1 MGLLTVDGK
10 YVSIRNSRINIEQ
23 AKSLDVI
30 ANNKLSIQPGVYNV
44 MVEYGVYAS
53 QKAALNNKRELEVKF
68 INCIT
73 PADKLSGTN
82 IHQIVYDKLKELFP
96 GSTDL

>member
-1 MGLLTVDGK
+1 MGLLTADGK
-10 YVSIRNSRINIEQ
+10 YVTIGDCRINIEQ
-23 AKSLDVI
+23 AKTLDI
-30 ANNKLSIQPGVYNV
+30 TTNILSAVHGLYNV
-44 MVEYGVYAS
+44 MVDYNVYAS
-53 QKAALNNKRELEVKF
+53 QKAYLNNKKPLEVKF

-82 IHQIVYDKLKELFP
+82 IHQIVYDKLKEVFP

>member
-10 YVSIRNSRINIEQ
+10 YVTIGDSRINIEQ
-23 AKSLDVI
+23 AKTLDFTTDITTVT
-30 ANNKLSIQPGVYNV
+30 PGLYNV

-53 QKAALNNKRELEVKF
+53 QKAYLNNKKPLEVKF
-68 INCIT
+68 INCVT

-82 IHQIVYDKLKELFP
+82 IHRVFYDKVKEVFP